1 MDTTM
6 IVPKGFYTHR
16 TRNYDGTYNSFT
28 VLVEVVGET
37 AQSFKV
43 RLLQPLLGHQI
54 GKLMTVRRHNVRL
67 KSLFGLQREVDNS
80 HQWWNN

>member
-1 MDTTM
+1 M

-16 TRNYDGTYNSFT
+16 TRNYDGTYSSFT

-37 AQSFKV
+37 AQSYKV
-43 RLLQPLLGHQI
+43 RLLQPLVGYQI

>member
-1 MDTTM
+1 MTTTTTA
-6 IVPKGFYTHR
+6 PQGFYTHR
-16 TRNYDGTYNSFT
+16 TRNYDGTFNSFT

-43 RLLQPLLGHQI
+43 RLLQPLVGYPK

>member
-28 VLVEVVGET
+28 VHPIPSSG
-37 AQSFKV
+37 
-43 RLLQPLLGHQI
+43 
-54 GKLMTVRRHNVRL
+54 
-67 KSLFGLQREVDNS
+67 
-80 HQWWNN
+80 